1 MAKNYFVLNYHRDL
15 DKVYNDVI
23 LWFKGK
29 QYQVEGVLKNG
40 VYIVQARKS
49 DAIRTILG
57 TNIAFKVKIYVSADN
72 AGEFIIE
79 TSRGKWIQNIAGASF
94 GAIFTGG
101 LTYLT
106 GIASASWTFILENE
120 LINYLQKNCQLARV
134 QPEVNNQDS
143 EVWYS
148 DKSTTNNCE
157 YKTSEQ
163 QEIINSLE
171 TEIRKLEDAFANDIL
186 TEGELNQ
193 KKSVLEKQI
202 DDHEVNF
209 LIENKVRQLQ
219 EAFAQG
225 ILNQEEY
232 ATKLEKLEAQ
242 TRDEILQEKYAERN
256 RLKMIKL
263 REALN
268 SGILT
273 QAEYDRKIASL

>member
-1 MAKNYFVLNYHRDL
+1 MAKNYFVLTYHRDL

-49 DAIRTILG
+49 DVIRTILG
-57 TNIAFKVKIYVSADN
+57 TNIAFKVKIYLSEDN

-120 LINYLQKNCQLARV
+120 LINYLQKSCQLARV
-134 QPEVNNQDS
+134 QPVVNNQDS

-148 DKSTTNNCE
+148 DKLSNTCE
-157 YKTSEQ
+157 YKTAEQ
-163 QEIINSLE
+163 QEVINNLE
-171 TEIRKLEDAFANDIL
+171 GEIKKLEDAFANDIL
-186 TEGELNQ
+186 TEGEFNQ
-193 KKSVLEKQI
+193 KKYVLEKQI

-232 ATKLEKLEAQ
+232 GAKLEKLEAQ

-263 REALN
+263 KEALN

-273 QAEYDRKIASL
+273 QAEYERKIASL

>member
-1 MAKNYFVLNYHRDL
+1 MAKNYFVLTYHRDL

-49 DAIRTILG
+49 DVIRTILG
-57 TNIAFKVKIYVSADN
+57 TNIAFKVKIYLSADN

-79 TSRGKWIQNIAGASF
+79 TSRGKWIQNIAGASV

-120 LINYLQKNCQLARV
+120 LINYLQKSCQLARV
-134 QPEVNNQDS
+134 QPTVDSQDS
-143 EVWYS
+143 DVWYS
-148 DKSTTNNCE
+148 DKPTNTCE
-157 YKTSEQ
+157 YKTAEQ
-163 QEIINSLE
+163 QEVIDNLE
-171 TEIRKLEDAFANDIL
+171 KEIRKLEDAFGNDIL
-186 TEGELNQ
+186 TEGEFNR

-209 LIENKVRQLQ
+209 LIENKVKQLQ

-232 ATKLEKLEAQ
+232 AAKLEKLEAQ

-263 REALN
+263 KEALN

-273 QAEYDRKIASL
+273 QAEYERKIASL